1 MQATGYFF
9 RVCRFLGGPSVKR
22 CSNLRVTVKPET
34 DFFSFFSAKCQ
45 TVLKIEGVTR
55 GPEVDLET
63 PLRCFF
69 EEIARRLHE
78 KQKLNLVGASRE
90 ASSLFTVIIFSKD
103 WLVLLYLSIYL
114 SIYWLSPSSPL
125 IKSITSLGIAT
136 INLWVWIPLIFHR
149 VFMDFHRFSLIA
161 HGFQ

>member
-1 MQATGYFF
+1 M
-9 RVCRFLGGPSVKR
+9 
-22 CSNLRVTVKPET
+22 KPET

-78 KQKLNLVGASRE
+78 RPVFERQGLAN
-90 ASSLFTVIIFSKD
+90 
-103 WLVLLYLSIYL
+103 
-114 SIYWLSPSSPL
+114 
-125 IKSITSLGIAT
+125 
-136 INLWVWIPLIFHR
+136 HR
-149 VFMDFHRFSLIA
+149 NPQI
-161 HGFQ
+161 

>member
-1 MQATGYFF
+1 MQTRGDFF
-9 RVCRFLGGPSVKR
+9 RVRRFFEGPSVKR

-63 PLRCFF
+63 PLRCLF

-78 KQKLNLVGASRE
+78 R
-90 ASSLFTVIIFSKD
+90 
-103 WLVLLYLSIYL
+103 
-114 SIYWLSPSSPL
+114 P
-125 IKSITSLGIAT
+125 
-136 INLWVWIPLIFHR
+136 
-149 VFMDFHRFSLIA
+149 VFEK
-161 HGFQ
+161 

>member
-9 RVCRFLGGPSVKR
+9 RVCRFSEGPSVKR

-34 DFFSFFSAKCQ
+34 DFFSFFNAKCQ

-69 EEIARRLHE
+69 FFSRTYTAPRRETICEGPYIQEL
-78 KQKLNLVGASRE
+78 A
-90 ASSLFTVIIFSKD
+90 
-103 WLVLLYLSIYL
+103 
-114 SIYWLSPSSPL
+114 
-125 IKSITSLGIAT
+125 GI
-136 INLWVWIPLIFHR
+136 N
-149 VFMDFHRFSLIA
+149 
-161 HGFQ
+161 

>member
-9 RVCRFLGGPSVKR
+9 RVCRFSEGPSVKR

-69 EEIARRLHE
+69 QDIARRLHE
-78 KQKLNLVGASRE
+78 KHQKG
-90 ASSLFTVIIFSKD
+90 
-103 WLVLLYLSIYL
+103 
-114 SIYWLSPSSPL
+114 
-125 IKSITSLGIAT
+125 G
-136 INLWVWIPLIFHR
+136 
-149 VFMDFHRFSLIA
+149 
-161 HGFQ
+161 

>member
-1 MQATGYFF
+1 MQVRSYFF

-34 DFFSFFSAKCQ
+34 VFFSFFNAKCQ

-63 PLRCFF
+63 PLRCLF
-69 EEIARRLHE
+69 EEIAQRLHE
-78 KQKLNLVGASRE
+78 KQVLNLAGGNRE
-90 ASSLFTVIIFSKD
+90 RPSLFTVIYLWKD

-114 SIYWLSPSSPL
+114 SIYLLTFPLVAL
-125 IKSITSLGIAT
+125 IKSCTSIGIPKTKMHMYA
-136 INLWVWIPLIFHR
+136 HKS
-149 VFMDFHRFSLIA
+149 VFQRRRCTCTCVCVCVF
-161 HGFQ
+161 